1 MKSRSPEKVGS
12 SSRNSSHV
20 TQRASATSVGSRRS
34 SCESMS
40 VVHQWSRNSPSSVG
54 HSQTLAMGV
63 PFTPSSSSTSRMR
76 ACSCVSPGSIL
87 PLGGVQYPGR
97 ITPGARLMTSRR
109 SPRLNTATTACV
121 LSEFCFIRPQ
131 LYELSCMDASSDSSS
146 AARNRG
152 MPRLVITLAMAF
164 PPDFSIPPHMRGRAV
179 PAGRLCERA

>member
-121 LSEFCFIRPQ
+121 LSECCFIRPL
-131 LYELSCMDASSDSSS
+131 LYELSCMDASSDSFS

-164 PPDFSIPPHMRGRAV
+164 PLDFSIPPHMRGRAV